1 MQHKQHG
8 TAAAEIVDSK
18 AVELTTTDESP
29 TFLGI
34 LDEMV
39 ADGVMAAGCRHDQN
53 F

>member
-8 TAAAEIVDSK
+8 IVAAEIVDSK
-18 AVELTTTDESP
+18 TVDLAYSDESP
-29 TFLGI
+29 IFLGV

-39 ADGVMAAGCRHDQN
+39 ADGVMTAGCRQDQN